1 MKVLLFAIFVFSA
14 FLGGCQKTETAPAPP
29 EGAGGAAAPAAGPSA
44 ASQNGGAAFGPDG
57 KPLTGAGK

>member
-14 FLGGCQKTETAPAPP
+14 LLGGCQKTETAPAPP
-29 EGAGGAAAPAAGPSA
+29 EGSGGAAPAAGQSA

>member
-1 MKVLLFAIFVFSA
+1 MKALLISIFIVSA
-14 FLGGCQKTETAPAPP
+14 FLGGCEKKETT
-29 EGAGGAAAPAAGPSA
+29 AAPQEGSAGTVPPAGQSA

>member
-1 MKVLLFAIFVFSA
+1 MKVLLFTIFVFSA
-14 FLGGCQKTETAPAPP
+14 FLGGCQTKETTSAPP
-29 EGAGGAAAPAAGPSA
+29 EGSGGAAAPTAGQSA